1 MAYSTFSFDKLKD
14 EFSLTI
20 EEKVGLFA
28 PIQAIQPPEELV
40 MTLADNVPLALAVN
54 TEKAKSELIIS
65 PILVEIR
72 KRVHKRISLFSGIEL
87 NVEEEKGLRGIC
99 DFIISLSP
107 EQFFLEAPLVT
118 IVEAKRDNVTEGLP
132 QCIAEMKA
140 AQLFNDRRKNIIPIL
155 YGVVTTGNLWKFLKL
170 EGQQVSIDL
179 DEYHVKE
186 LNKIMGI
193 LLSMVG
199 YTG

>member
-1 MAYSTFSFDKLKD
+1 MAYSTFSFDQLKH

-20 EEKVGLFA
+20 VEKVELFA

-40 MTLADNVPLALAVN
+40 ATLADNVPLALAVN

-65 PILVEIR
+65 PILVEVR
-72 KRVHKRISLFSGIEL
+72 RMVHKQISLFSGIEL

-118 IVEAKRDNVTEGLP
+118 IVEAKKDNVTAGIP

-140 AQLFNDRRKNIIPIL
+140 AQLFNDRRKNAIPIL

-170 EGQQVSIDL
+170 DGPQVSIDL
-179 DEYHVKE
+179 DEYHIKE
-186 LNKIMGI
+186 LNKILGI

-199 YTG
+199 YKV

>member
-1 MAYSTFSFDKLKD
+1 MVYSTFSFDQLKD

-20 EEKVGLFA
+20 QEKVGLFA

-40 MTLADNVPLALAVN
+40 TTLADNVPLALAVN

-72 KRVHKRISLFSGIEL
+72 KKVHKQISLFSGIEL

-118 IVEAKRDNVTEGLP
+118 IVEAKKDNVTEGLP

-170 EGQQVSIDL
+170 DGQQVSIDL
-179 DEYHVKE
+179 DEYHIKE
-186 LNKIMGI
+186 LNKIIGI

-199 YTG
+199 YTR